1 MLYFI
6 FLIAAVFSHQPKF
19 AKVHHHEE
27 AEVLYT
33 GVTDIYHD
41 VVEGWPKYVNLRFVW
56 DNQKFDFNLTHT
68 PGVHGLPIKY
78 SLFTDSS
85 FVDGLGISGTL
96 QFTDWKVGK
105 VFSAALHSDGMR
117 YEFQPSRREA
127 HKLHLKKYDTIGS
140 SSRFMASRRRLHGT
154 ERQLLTA
161 AAGPTPA
168 GRDEFEGCWP
178 GMANSFRQVDIGY
191 IVDPDFV
198 AATLNKR
205 ADDAV
210 AGATA
215 AQRNANKVEAEVEE
229 INDHM
234 NVIYGA
240 QFHIK
245 MNLNTLYDQ
254 QGLFGADNQFTGFQL
269 GCGVYGTGAGQLG
282 IETYLENL
290 QRWRQAN
297 APQLNGEWQIL
308 TDCFPPPGT
317 IGIAYLRAV
326 CTNYGVGV
334 NTFTNRGTSQ
344 TWLTVAHEVG
354 HNIGAGHSFEQGQ
367 GQTGGIMDYGDGK
380 KNGVFQFNEQFRYRD
395 ICGTLSNT
403 MANSGTVRNCWSP
416 AANEAGNSYHWA
428 PLSDGDTFSDCRPA
442 KASLRLRST
451 LYECQQRNSATSGFT
466 IVDSSMCD
474 LTLKPIHLDTHE
486 YSSTG
491 CTADTTST
499 CGNGN
504 LEPGEQCEPTL
515 LPTGS
520 PASCCTATCQY
531 STAAQCA
538 TLNNKVDAAF
548 IWDNALYL
556 FQGDQVFRYTGRA
569 ADEANPNDNSIK
581 PWNKVLD
588 NGFPRPITTA
598 FPGLATETNFNQN
611 IDSAL
616 VKPGSNEALFFDGT
630 GYIRYNLET
639 NTKVGQAVPL
649 ETSSSQVFLDCVT
662 TNGVQASLAF
672 SGTMWLMCE
681 GLVQKM
687 TYTPATTAVQ
697 FLPDYDFVF
706 PDQILTHL
714 DAAIHDDVSGESL
727 FFSGGYTQR
736 WKALTHDGD
745 AVPLVGLLAGQQV
758 QVDPANP
765 SGVDPQDPGNTA
777 TGSTGTGSTGTG
789 STGTGS
795 TGTGTVTGSTT
806 GTTTGTVIG
815 TAPPTN
821 PVNPP
826 GNSQCS
832 IMCATCNPETPNV
845 CTSCPRLPTTPLPG
859 GYCLYDNVVAYL
871 GFDTTTTV
879 DAEYIKGGA
888 TGQQTQ
894 YANRRSNG
902 LPAVFGEQ
910 TNDGL
915 SFNGQQKIEMASL
928 AGRQITWDES
938 DKLRIE
944 AWFFPNEAALNS
956 DGNLPPQRF
965 VTFKDTLGAPKISV
979 DFYVEAAC
987 IPPPTTIFNPGTG
1000 TAVTY
1005 DNCECIEKQ
1014 DNRFG
1019 RTHKAECHDG
1029 FEHDAPYCYVSNSCE
1044 HPNAVDGTDT
1054 TSGFTTSTGNRL
1066 LVCDNTECK
1075 ASEDVYGQPNRKQFK
1090 LGVKTPSSEF
1100 NCFVDT
1106 PLTAGEWN
1114 HILFEF
1120 GNTEFYTSAN
1130 GRFHERAFLTSG
1142 YEVGSNTAGAVQN
1155 VFQIGEWEIGA
1166 DAGGLIGTLDH
1177 VKLSIGEPS
1186 GGVSANIAGSSSDG
1200 GSAGGAIAG
1209 VVVALLLIALI
1220 AGVCWYFW
1228 DDIMEKIGKSNNN
1241 SNQPISI
1248 QAPIAKNLS
1257 NPQTRKTGMIF
1268 DYSRSEQNV
1277 EWYYVE
1283 NDQQL
1288 GPFTDAIFMSR
1299 IGSQVQKDTL
1309 VWNGTTVE
1317 DWIAAAEVPE
1327 LNPKF
1332 ATAGSRRPNRP
1343 AAAARG
1349 SPPSKRSATADTL
1362 WNYVGPDGSNIGPI
1376 TETQLLEM
1384 NLPGETYIWNGT
1396 TVNNWT
1402 YLQDTYLAGLQV

>member
-27 AEVLYT
+27 VEVIYT

-56 DNQKFDFNLTHT
+56 DNQKFDLNLTHT
-68 PGVHGLPIKY
+68 PGIHGLPIKY
-78 SLFTDSS
+78 TLYSGSS
-85 FVDGLGISGTL
+85 FVDGLGIAGTL
-96 QFTDWKVGK
+96 HFTDWKVGK
-105 VFSAALHSDGMR
+105 VFSAAMHSDGMR
-117 YEFQPSRREA
+117 YEFQPSRREG

-140 SSRFMASRRRLHGT
+140 SSRFMESRRRLHGT
-154 ERQLLTA
+154 ERQLLGA
-161 AAGPTPA
+161 ANGPTGA
-168 GRDEFEGCWP
+168 GRDKFDGCWP
-178 GMANSFRQVDIGY
+178 GMADSFRQVDIGY

-198 AATLNKR
+198 AATLEKR
-205 ADDAV
+205 KEDNVVGDT
-210 AGATA
+210 TA
-215 AQRNANKVEAEVEE
+215 EKNANKVRAEVDE
-229 INDHM
+229 INEHM

-254 QGLFGADNQFTGFQL
+254 EGLMGANNQFTGFQL
-269 GCGVYGTGAGQLG
+269 GCRVYGKGAGQLG

-380 KNGVFQFNEQFRYRD
+380 KNGIFQFNRQFRFRD
-395 ICGTLSNT
+395 VCGTLSNT
-403 MANSGTVRNCWSP
+403 MAGSGTVNNCWTP
-416 AANEAGNSYHWA
+416 AANEAG
-428 PLSDGDTFSDCRPA
+428 DTYQWFAKTGTNAEIFSDCRPA
-442 KASLRLRST
+442 KANLRLRST
-451 LYECQQRNSATSGFT
+451 LYECKRSNPAIGGGAFLP
-466 IVDSSMCD
+466 VDSSLCD
-474 LTLKPIHLDTHE
+474 LTLKPIDQDTHQ
-486 YSSTG
+486 YNSDG
-491 CTADTTST
+491 CVADETST
-499 CGNGN
+499 CGNGA
-504 LEPGEQCEPTL
+504 LEPGEECEPTL
-515 LPTGS
+515 LPTGA
-520 PASCCTATCQY
+520 PASCCTATCQF
-531 STAAQCA
+531 ANNAQCA
-538 TLNNKVDAAF
+538 TLKNKVDAAF

-556 FQGDQVFRYTGRA
+556 FQGDQVFRYTGRP
-569 ADEANPNDNSIK
+569 ADEANANDVGIK

-588 NGFPRPITTA
+588 TGFPRPITTA
-598 FPGLATETNFNQN
+598 FPGLATETNYNED

-616 VKPGSNEALFFDGT
+616 VKPGSNEAFFFSGS

-639 NTKVGQAVPL
+639 NTKVGQTVDL
-649 ETSSSQVFLDCVT
+649 RGSNSEVFQTCAAA
-662 TNGVQASLAF
+662 NGIQASMAF
-672 SGTMWLMCE
+672 PTTMWLMCQ
-681 GLVQKM
+681 GLLQKM

-706 PDQILTHL
+706 PNEILTHI
-714 DAAIHDDVSGESL
+714 DAAVHDDVSGESL

-745 AVPLVGLLAGQQV
+745 AAPLVGLLAGQQV

-777 TGSTGTGSTGTG
+777 TGSTGTGS
-789 STGTGS
+789 S
-795 TGTGTVTGSTT
+795 GTGTTTGSTT

-815 TAPPTN
+815 TAPPTD

-832 IMCATCNPETPNV
+832 IMCATCDPDAPNV
-845 CTSCPRLPTTPLPG
+845 CTSCPRLPTKPLPG
-859 GYCLYDNVVAYL
+859 GYCLADNVVAYL
-871 GFDTTTTV
+871 GFDTTETA

-888 TGQQTQ
+888 NGQRSQ
-894 YANRRSNG
+894 YANRRAAG

-915 SFNGQQKIEMASL
+915 SFNGMQKIEMKSL
-928 AGRQITWDES
+928 AERNIVWDEA

-944 AWFFPNEAALNS
+944 AWFFPDEAALDS
-956 DGNLPPQRF
+956 EGNLPPQRF
-965 VTFKDTLGAPKISV
+965 ATFRDTLGAPKITI
-979 DFYVEAAC
+979 DFYVESAC
-987 IPPPTTIFNPGTG
+987 QPPSPVIFNPGTG
-1000 TAVTY
+1000 EAIPFE
-1005 DNCECIEKQ
+1005 NCECVGGE
-1014 DNRFG
+1014 DDRFG
-1019 RTHKAECHDG
+1019 RWHDPVCHDG
-1029 FEHDAPYCYVSNSCE
+1029 FEWDTPYCYTKPECE
-1044 HPNAVDGTDT
+1044 HPNARWGIDST
-1054 TSGFTTSTGNRL
+1054 TSGIAVRTGNRIL
-1066 LVCDNTECK
+1066 LCDNVECR
-1075 ASEDVYGQPNRKQFK
+1075 ASEDVFGQPNRKQFK
-1090 LGVKTPSSEF
+1090 LGVTTPSSEF

-1120 GNTEFYTSAN
+1120 SNTEFYTSAN
-1130 GRFHERAFLTSG
+1130 GRFHQRAFLTSG
-1142 YEVGSNTAGAVQN
+1142 YDVGSNTAGAVQN

-1166 DAGGLIGTLDH
+1166 DAGGLIGTIDH
-1177 VKLSIGEPS
+1177 VKLSIGEAS
-1186 GGVSANIAGSSSDG
+1186 GPVAANTLGSSDS
-1200 GSAGGAIAG
+1200 SSNGGAIAAG
-1209 VVVALLLIALI
+1209 VIVPLLLIAIIVVL
-1220 AGVCWYFW
+1220 CWYYW
-1228 DDIMEKIGKSNNN
+1228 DEIQEKFGQNDKG

-1248 QAPIAKNLS
+1248 QAPIAKNLQ
-1257 NPQTRKTGMIF
+1257 NPQTRTTGMSF

-1277 EWYYVE
+1277 EWYYVD
-1283 NDQQL
+1283 NDQQV
-1288 GPFTDAIFMSR
+1288 GPFTDVIFASR
-1299 IGSQVQKDTL
+1299 IGTQVQKDTL

-1317 DWIAAAEVPE
+1317 DWVAAGDVPE
-1327 LNPKF
+1327 LAPKF
-1332 ATAGSRRPNRP
+1332 AAASGTGRPKRP
-1343 AAAARG
+1343 ATTARG
-1349 SPPSKRSATADTL
+1349 APPSKRKATADTL

-1376 TETQLLEM
+1376 TETKLLEM
-1384 NLPGETYIWNGT
+1384 NLPGETYVWNGT

-1402 YLQDTYLAGLQV
+1402 YLQDTYLADLQF